1 MADRKTGERYANLLR
16 RTSSLKTSDDWIK
29 DNEAKLLEMF
39 NIYMSFNKD
48 QKTTFKDITRWNN
61 SGRKR
66 HYAK

>member
-48 QKTTFKDITRWNN
+48 QKVTFIKQ
-61 SGRKR
+61 RK
-66 HYAK
+66 